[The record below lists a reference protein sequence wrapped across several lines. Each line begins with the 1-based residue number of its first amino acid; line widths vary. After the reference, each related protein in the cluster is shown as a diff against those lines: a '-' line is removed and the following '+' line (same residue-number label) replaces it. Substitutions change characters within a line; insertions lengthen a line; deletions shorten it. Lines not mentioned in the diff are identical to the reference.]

1 MTVPN
6 VGMPPAPVQA
16 SRDPRHA
23 GTGAV
28 PPPAPRRRGRRT
40 PPNWLAGVLA
50 SVWLVLVAVPLYYLV
65 AASFRTRSEYLST
78 SPLMPPTNPTIEN
91 YTTVLTGGFAQ
102 YLWNNIVV
110 TAATVAI
117 VVGLSL
123 PAAYAVARNAGPFVQ
138 RGFSIMLIGLAIPA
152 QATIIPVYLLITQ
165 LRLYDTL
172 TAVILPTAAFALP
185 VALLVM
191 TNALRDIPG
200 ELYEA
205 QVLDGAGPFQT
216 LRNLVLPLAKP
227 AIMTVS
233 VFTAL
238 NAWNGFLFPLV
249 LTQSTEKR
257 VLTLGLWE
265 FQGQF
270 GTNVPGLL
278 AAVTLSVIPIFAL
291 YLFGRRYLLSGLTA
305 GFGK

>member
-1 MTVPN
+1 MTVSST
-6 VGMPPAPVQA
+6 VTQTATTPATSTGATA
-16 SRDPRHA
+16 SRP
-23 GTGAV
+23 
-28 PPPAPRRRGRRT
+28 PRRGKGTPGGRRER
-40 PPNWLAGVLA
+40 PNWLAGILA
-50 SVWLVLVAVPLYYLV
+50 TIWLVIVAVPLYYLV
-65 AASFRTRSEYLST
+65 AASFRTRQDYLST
-78 SPLMPPTNPTIEN
+78 SPLNPPSNPTAEN
-91 YTTVLTGGFAQ
+91 YTTVFEGGFLT
-102 YLWNNIVV
+102 YLLNTAVV
-110 TAATVAI
+110 TVATVAI
-117 VVGLSL
+117 VVGLCV
-123 PAAYAVARNAGPFVQ
+123 PAAYAVARNTGPLVQ
-138 RGFSIMLIGLAIPA
+138 RGFSLMLIGLAIPA

-172 TAVILPTAAFALP
+172 LAIILPTAAYAMP

-191 TNALRDIPG
+191 TNSLRDIPK

-205 QVLDGAGPFQT
+205 QTLDGAGPFKV

-227 AIMTVS
+227 AITTIS

-249 LTQSTEKR
+249 LTQSKSNR
-257 VLTLGLWE
+257 VLTLGLWD

-278 AAVTLSVIPIFAL
+278 AAVTLSVVPIFVL
-291 YLFGRRYLLSGLTA
+291 YLFGRRYLLGGLTA